1 MLHLQKLVFI
11 SSQRGYEDLGLH
23 ESMKFDLRFYGFN
36 YTETVGSY
44 EGTKEV
50 SFMVAINS
58 SHDLDLMIQL
68 GKHYNQDSILYRDHE
83 GNSNLI
89 FMDGRESINLGKM
102 VQVSEKEAL
111 SSIAYT
117 YVPNLNSYWIAK

>member
-1 MLHLQKLVFI
+1 MQHLQKLVFI
-11 SSQRGYEDLGLH
+11 SAIKHNSKDDYNHNQLKRLLEK
-23 ESMKFDLRFYGFN
+23 SFQ
-36 YTETVGSY
+36 YTEIVGSY
-44 EGTKEV
+44 EGMKEK
-50 SFMVAINS
+50 SYMVVINNLS
-58 SHDLDLMIQL
+58 DLEYMKLL
-68 GKHYNQDSILYRDHE
+68 GEEFCQDSILYRDHE

>member
-1 MLHLQKLVFI
+1 MNHLQKLVFI
-11 SSQRGYEDLGLH
+11 SATIGQDD
-23 ESMKFDLRFYGFN
+23 SMTNSLENNLKSFGFN
-36 YTETVGSY
+36 YSKVIGCY
-44 EGTKEV
+44 EGIKEV
-50 SFMVAINS
+50 SFMVTIHSTHNLNFMK
-58 SHDLDLMIQL
+58 HL
-68 GKHYNQDSILYRDHE
+68 GEVYKQDSILYRDHE

-102 VQVSEKEAL
+102 VQVSESEAL